1 MYMRKLFFIFTFF
14 MKYNLFPPRD
24 SAPFIFFLLGVPFA
38 PPRGG
43 SQRKKKKKGERINL
57 LLMIFYLY
65 LMKVLP
71 HKKP

>member
-38 PPRGG
+38 PPREV
-43 SQRKKKKKGERINL
+43 RAKKKKKEGRANKFAAHDFLFVFDESIT
-57 LLMIFYLY
+57 
-65 LMKVLP
+65 
-71 HKKP
+71 